1 MHAEG
6 LLAPESTA
14 EARRQYAA
22 LAGAART
29 VTRETAKAMGF
40 DRDEYDDRVTDDVRS
55 TARDALFA
63 SLLRVRVGDRTA
75 FEAWRADFDGD
86 LRVMGNEDV
95 PNVAW
100 HVVPFGADG
109 PPDRGA
115 DDDEV
120 TPVAVAATF
129 QDEPEAAAAT
139 LRRTVFGRV
148 YRDAI
153 HADPVETG
161 AHSSVPPEDDD
172 EADDESDGEADG
184 EAAGMVDDEATEA
197 VDGTEGAAGEADDEA
212 DGGMDGAPAD
222 TEADR

>member
-1 MHAEG
+1 MHTEG
-6 LLAPESTA
+6 LLAPESA
-14 EARRQYAA
+14 AAARHTYAD

-29 VTRETAKAMGF
+29 VTRETAKAIGF
-40 DRDEYDDRVTDDVRS
+40 DREEYAERVTDDVRS

-63 SLLRVRVGDRTA
+63 SLLEVRVGDRDE

-86 LRVMGNEDV
+86 VRVLGSDDV

-109 PPDRGA
+109 PPTRAAG
-115 DDDEV
+115 DEDV

-129 QDEPEAAAAT
+129 QDEPEAATAT

-161 AHSSVPPEDDD
+161 AHSSVPPEEEEDDGD
-172 EADDESDGEADG
+172 SEDGAGD
-184 EAAGMVDDEATEA
+184 AAGS
-197 VDGTEGAAGEADDEA
+197 EG
-212 DGGMDGAPAD
+212 
-222 TEADR
+222 DRQ

>member
-1 MHAEG
+1 MHTEG
-6 LLAPESTA
+6 QLAPESAT
-14 EARRQYAA
+14 EARRSYAE

-40 DRDEYDDRVTDDVRS
+40 DREEYAERVTDDVRS

-63 SLLRVRVGDRTA
+63 SLLEVRVGDREA

-86 LRVMGNEDV
+86 VRVMGSNDV

-109 PPDRGA
+109 PPTRAAG
-115 DDDEV
+115 DESV
-120 TPVAVAATF
+120 TAVAVAATF
-129 QDEPEAAAAT
+129 QDEPTAAMAT

-148 YRDAI
+148 YRDVI

-161 AHSSVPPEDDD
+161 AHTAGPPEDDED
-172 EADDESDGEADG
+172 
-184 EAAGMVDDEATEA
+184 
-197 VDGTEGAAGEADDEA
+197 DGTEGGTDAAAEAEES
-212 DGGMDGAPAD
+212 
-222 TEADR
+222 TQ

>member
-1 MHAEG
+1 MKTEG
-6 LLAPESTA
+6 LLAPESAA
-14 EARRQYAA
+14 EARGSYAD

-40 DRDEYDDRVTDDVRS
+40 DREEYAERVTDDVRS

-63 SLLRVRVGDRTA
+63 SLLEVRVGDREE
-75 FEAWRADFDGD
+75 FEAWRDDFDGD
-86 LRVMGNEDV
+86 VRVMGSDEV

-109 PPDRGA
+109 PPTRAAGDSGGRSPPGSRTQSG
-115 DDDEV
+115 DEDV

-129 QDEPEAAAAT
+129 QDEPEAATAT

-161 AHSSVPPEDDD
+161 AHSSVPPEED
-172 EADDESDGEADG
+172 EDEG
-184 EAAGMVDDEATEA
+184 
-197 VDGTEGAAGEADDEA
+197 
-212 DGGMDGAPAD
+212 DGGDPQ
-222 TEADR
+222 

>member
-1 MHAEG
+1 MKTEG

-14 EARRQYAA
+14 EARHSYAD
-22 LAGAART
+22 LTGAART
-29 VTRETAKAMGF
+29 VTQETAKAMGF
-40 DRDEYDDRVTDDVRS
+40 DREEYAERVTDDVRS

-63 SLLRVRVGDRTA
+63 SLLEVRVGDRDE
-75 FEAWRADFDGD
+75 FEAWRTDFDGD
-86 LRVMGNEDV
+86 VRVMGSDDV

-109 PPDRGA
+109 PPTRTA
-115 DDDEV
+115 DDSGGRSPPGSRTQSGDEDV

-129 QDEPEAAAAT
+129 QDEPEAATAT

-161 AHSSVPPEDDD
+161 AHSSVPPEED
-172 EADDESDGEADG
+172 EDGEDADG
-184 EAAGMVDDEATEA
+184 SEEGDDHDSD
-197 VDGTEGAAGEADDEA
+197 DGTGAVTDAEGGQ
-212 DGGMDGAPAD
+212 
-222 TEADR
+222 R